1 MSRFP
6 NNYLECG
13 YSWTPRGHDLSAR
26 CPRCRGTS
34 VKIDYTQAYVGGLL
48 AIGVAGFI
56 AYSAWATNEATTHE
70 SVEHDGGCCW
80 IGGSEGGLGISP
92 DMAMQPDMSAPART
106 PRLRRK

>member
-6 NNYLECG
+6 NNCLECG

-56 AYSAWATNEATTHE
+56 AYSAWATNKAPP
-70 SVEHDGGCCW
+70 SLPP
-80 IGGSEGGLGISP
+80 IQQQPLGISP